1 MSEALL
7 LDNSKDG
14 AMPWLMAYMDFVLAT
29 LKVLAILL
37 SGNIV
42 ESVSFKSSFTQNE
55 NLLKQILVSISSPP
69 LYNQQCG
76 NVFPTF
82 FDFGHLKQLFLH

>member
-55 NLLKQILVSISSPP
+55 NPPKTDFSVHIISAFIQSAMWK
-69 LYNQQCG
+69 CIST
-76 NVFPTF
+76 VF
-82 FDFGHLKQLFLH
+82 